1 MAIAHPTRDSGEPK
15 PPDIVSIPFHACRPT
30 HALRESLGSTE
41 SRPAGE
47 RTTSQPATISTDT
60 GRLKLCA
67 RRLAQRCRPT
77 CGAPGIIA
85 PRSIPPAARRR
96 DKSLA
101 HSKLLHQIP
110 FVNVGQIKQRLENGF
125 KPFEIQLSN
134 GRRIRVP
141 HPDFIA
147 VGKRTIAVIGENDL
161 VSVIDALHIVS
172 IDDVPA
178 KRRGR

>member
-1 MAIAHPTRDSGEPK
+1 MSHR
-15 PPDIVSIPFHACRPT
+15 
-30 HALRESLGSTE
+30 
-41 SRPAGE
+41 AG
-47 RTTSQPATISTDT
+47 AGD
-60 GRLKLCA
+60 
-67 RRLAQRCRPT
+67 
-77 CGAPGIIA
+77 APELHN
-85 PRSIPPAARRR
+85 RRR
-96 DKSLA
+96 DEDIAPYHRGRSKGSWEAPPAEFEIAHRAIPSRARLPNKSLA

-147 VGKRTIAVIGENDL
+147 VGKRTIAVIDENDL
-161 VSVIDALHIVS
+161 ACIIDALHIVS